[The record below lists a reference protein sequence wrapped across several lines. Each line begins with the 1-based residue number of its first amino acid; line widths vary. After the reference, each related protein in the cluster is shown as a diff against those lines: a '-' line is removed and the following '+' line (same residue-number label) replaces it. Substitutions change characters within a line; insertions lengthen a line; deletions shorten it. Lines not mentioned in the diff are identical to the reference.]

1 MLHVWLIPALVILLL
16 VLVGFYLI
24 IRFKGGSGVRTE
36 GAPWWI
42 NLMTRIRPSSD
53 FRNQLI

>member
-36 GAPWWI
+36 GRTMVDKPDDE
-42 NLMTRIRPSSD
+42 NPPVL
-53 FRNQLI
+53 